1 MTRPRVLLADDHR
14 MLADALKKVLEPRC
28 EVVGTVSDGRA
39 LLKAAGKLNPDIIVL
54 DITMPLLNGL
64 DAGRQL
70 KAKLPKTKLI
80 FMTQHQDP
88 YLVGEA
94 FRCGASAFLLK
105 EAAASELIDA
115 LEAVVKGLSYV
126 TPSAA
131 EGLINISVRDP
142 KGPDHIPEPSPRQR
156 EVIQL
161 LAEGQSMKEVADA
174 LKITVRTVA
183 AAQIRSYG
191 ALATEKQL
199 PIWSSTRSSTR
210 LISSI

>member
-1 MTRPRVLLADDHR
+1 MNRPRVLLADDHR
-14 MLADALKKVLEPRC
+14 MLTDALKNVLEPRC

-39 LLKAAGKLNPDIIVL
+39 LLDAAAKLNPDIIVL
-54 DITMPLLNGL
+54 DIAMPRLNGL

-70 KAKLPKTKLI
+70 KAKMPGVKLI

-94 FRCGASAFLLK
+94 IRAGGSAFLLK

-115 LEAVVKGLSYV
+115 LEQVLKGGSFV

-131 EGLINISVRDP
+131 EGLSNISLRDP
-142 KGPDHIPEPSPRQR
+142 KDRDRAPKPSPRQR

-161 LAEGQSMKEVADA
+161 LAEGHSMKEVAGA
-174 LKITVRTVA
+174 LKISIRTVA
-183 AAQIRSYG
+183 VHKYAVME
-191 ALATEKQL
+191 LLQL
-199 PIWSSTRSSTR
+199 KTNAELVQYAIKHRI
-210 LISSI
+210 ISV